1 MTHYALVTGASR
13 NIGRAIAARLKADG
27 YSIVMLD
34 KEPPEDPDLGIFHQ
48 VDLGDADAT
57 SEALEWALDGRT
69 ITRLVNCAGVI
80 TAAKLEDITVEDFE
94 RVMGINTRA
103 FVQTTQALAPG
114 MKSAGFGR
122 ILNVASRSAL
132 GIGGLGV
139 YGASKGAIVT
149 LTKAFAMEL
158 APFGITCNAVGPG
171 PIETDLMREVY
182 PVGSEARAAYLPTIP
197 VGKFGQPEDVAHTTS
212 FFLDERSWFVTG
224 QVLYVCGGLTVGLAN
239 T

>member
-114 MKSAGFGR
+114 MKSAG
-122 ILNVASRSAL
+122 
-132 GIGGLGV
+132 
-139 YGASKGAIVT
+139 
-149 LTKAFAMEL
+149 
-158 APFGITCNAVGPG
+158 
-171 PIETDLMREVY
+171 
-182 PVGSEARAAYLPTIP
+182 
-197 VGKFGQPEDVAHTTS
+197 
-212 FFLDERSWFVTG
+212 
-224 QVLYVCGGLTVGLAN
+224 
-239 T
+239 